1 MLKLHFS
8 IVISVITLNFFLNF
22 LIEEKEKKNEKL
34 KIKYEKIEKKLDLI
48 KINYSF
54 LIRPE
59 NLKIINKNNFELE
72 PYGLEDIK
80 LIITNKEYKKKWALI
95 KS

>member
-1 MLKLHFS
+1 MIKLHFS
-8 IVISVITLNFFLNF
+8 IVISVIILNFFLNF

-34 KIKYEKIEKKLDLI
+34 KIKYEKIEKKLELI

-59 NLKIINKNNFELE
+59 NLKIINKKNFKLE

-80 LIITNKEYKKKWALI
+80 LIISNEEFKK
-95 KS
+95 

>member
-80 LIITNKEYKKKWALI
+80 LIITNKEYKKK
-95 KS
+95 